1 MSLLIVR
8 CPLKPF
14 SGSGSPGD
22 SAREWSELNCAERF
36 EWCLV
41 EGDELTLDIDSVE
54 TGTLETGVLE
64 TGIGTTESMPYA
76 DEVLVL
82 LPTIDIRLIEAKVPL
97 ANAKKLQQILPN
109 LIEEYVLTG
118 AQSLAVQALPPIPG
132 KPALQRVIAL
142 IDRAWFTWLTKQ
154 LEGLISQ
161 RVRVVPECLLLALPE
176 SEQTN
181 SEAPSIAYQRIDQ
194 VLILTRRTGL
204 QQGVAWVERAADHDG
219 DRIALP
225 KALQA
230 SPAIEFSWDW
240 LVPGAKQFL
249 RDNASAKSANYSLN
263 LLPKTFRREAG
274 KGLKNLSSYL
284 KRKRVDGRQTITHT
298 ATWTNPSIWR
308 QPIQWS
314 KYLIASIVAG
324 YLLHLGWLVIDNWR
338 WGNQIEVLAAQSLTP
353 SSIAKLNQE
362 KSQDKAQDKAQDK
375 VQDKAIGASSSFSNA
390 VITAFTK
397 QVTQDQRRQGLVSD
411 ADFAPM
417 AAKLQQLK
425 AVFGPEVLQKIDY
438 DGYGIDFEFKPGVLN
453 GANQQTSAEVMQKAR
468 ALGLMV
474 KTLGPNRYRLE
485 PYSGLGS

>member
-41 EGDELTLDIDSVE
+41 EGDDAIA
-54 TGTLETGVLE
+54 E

-82 LPTIDIRLIEAKVPL
+82 LPTIDVRLIEAKVPL

-118 AQSLAVQALPPIPG
+118 AQSLVVQALPPMPG

-142 IDRAWFTWLTKQ
+142 IDRAWFAWLTKQ

-161 RVRVVPECLLLALPE
+161 RVRLIPECLLLAIPD
-176 SEQTN
+176 SEN
-181 SEAPSIAYQRIDQ
+181 AFDAPSIAYQRVEQ
-194 VLILTRRTGL
+194 ALILTRRTGL
-204 QQGVAWVERAADHDG
+204 QLGVAWLERADDHDG
-219 DRIALP
+219 ESINLP
-225 KALQA
+225 KVLQDLSA
-230 SPAIEFSWDW
+230 VEFSWSW
-240 LVPGAKQFL
+240 LVPSAKQFL
-249 RDNASAKSANYSLN
+249 KDNALSKSANYSLN

-274 KGLKNLSSYL
+274 KGLSNLSNYL
-284 KRKRVDGRQTITHT
+284 KRKRVDGNQAVSAS
-298 ATWTNPSIWR
+298 ATWIDPTIWR
-308 QPIQWS
+308 QPAQWS

-324 YLLHLGWLVIDNWR
+324 YLLHLGWLVVDNWR
-338 WGNQIEVLAAQSLTP
+338 WGNQIEVLAAQSLTS
-353 SSIAKLNQE
+353 SSIAKLNQD
-362 KSQDKAQDKAQDK
+362 KSQDKA
-375 VQDKAIGASSSFSNA
+375 VGVSSSSGNS

-425 AVFGPEVLQKIDY
+425 AAFGPEVLQKLDY
-438 DGYGIDFEFKPGVLN
+438 DGYAIDFEFKPGSV
-453 GANQQTSAEVMQKAR
+453 NQNSAAVMQKAR
-468 ALGLMV
+468 SLGLMV
-474 KTLGPNRYRLE
+474 KALSANRYRLE
-485 PYSGLGS
+485 PYSGLGQ

>member
-1 MSLLIVR
+1 LSLLIVR

-41 EGDELTLDIDSVE
+41 EGDELTADTDTVE
-54 TGTLETGVLE
+54 TGV
-64 TGIGTTESMPYA
+64 GTTESMPYA
-76 DEVLVL
+76 DEVLVI
-82 LPTIDIRLIEAKVPL
+82 LPTIDVRLIEAKVPL

-142 IDRAWFTWLTKQ
+142 IDRAWFAWLTKQ

-161 RVRVVPECLLLALPE
+161 RVRLVPECLLLALPE
-176 SEQTN
+176 SERADSN
-181 SEAPSIAYQRIDQ
+181 IPSVAYQRVEQ
-194 VLILTRRTGL
+194 SLILTRRTGL

-219 DRIALP
+219 DRINLP

-230 SPAIEFSWDW
+230 SPVIEFSWDW
-240 LVPGAKQFL
+240 LAPSAKQFL
-249 RDNASAKSANYSLN
+249 KDKASAKSANYSLN

-284 KRKRVDGRQTITHT
+284 KRKRVDGSQAIANT

-308 QPIQWS
+308 QPVQWS
-314 KYLIASIVAG
+314 KYLIASIVVG
-324 YLLHLGWLVIDNWR
+324 YSLHLAWLVVDNWR

-362 KSQDKAQDKAQDK
+362 KSQDKAQDK
-375 VQDKAIGASSSFSNA
+375 VMSASSSLSNA

-453 GANQQTSAEVMQKAR
+453 GSNKQSSAEVMQKAR

-474 KTLGPNRYRLE
+474 KTLGPNRYRL
-485 PYSGLGS
+485 